1 MSLEGPA
8 GTPLVLAFDT
18 SAAACSVALL
28 ALDAS
33 GDARPVSRRSLAS
46 AGAQTRLLLPLFEEV
61 LAEAGATPGDLRAL
75 VVGTGPGTFTGVRI
89 GVASARAAALALGVP
104 VLGVSSLAALAAAA
118 LEECV
123 AADAESDGPRNLVV
137 PVVDARRGQVFGC
150 VYGRAAAEARG
161 AGEVWRRL
169 GSIFAAAPDGVEA
182 AVRLRAPTLENGRTV
197 FVGRTDLLP
206 PELPPADGARTL
218 LRDVDASFLLRGHH
232 RLEGPKDEGPEGR
245 TLVSWLTGAI
255 GDGGWSG
262 DVARPGDPGTPEA
275 VRPIYVRAPD
285 ADLHITK
292 MKDPWE
298 A

>member
-1 MSLEGPA
+1 MSLRGPA
-8 GTPLVLAFDT
+8 AARMVLAFDT

-33 GDARPVSRRSLAS
+33 GDARAISQRNLAS

-61 LAEAGATPGDLRAL
+61 LADVGATPGDLRAL

-104 VLGVSSLAALAAAA
+104 VLGVSALAALAAAA

-123 AADAESDGPRNLVV
+123 AADAESALPLDVVV

-150 VYGRAAAEARG
+150 VYARAAGEERG
-161 AGEVWRRL
+161 AGEIWRRL

-182 AVRLRAPTLENGRTV
+182 AVRLRAPALENGRMA
-197 FVGRTDLLP
+197 FVGRTDLLS
-206 PELPPADGARTL
+206 PELLSAEGARAWL
-218 LRDVDASFLLRGHH
+218 QDVDAAFLVRGHH
-232 RLEGPKDEGPEGR
+232 RLEGPEDQGTEGR
-245 TLVSWLTGAI
+245 ALVSWLTGAI
-255 GDGGWSG
+255 GGVWSG
-262 DVARPGDPGTPEA
+262 AAVRPGDPGTPEA
-275 VRPIYVRAPD
+275 VRPVYVRPPD